1 MIEFTPI
8 FVLLVIG
15 GTIYGLVYLNIRKK
29 ERMAMLEKGADPT
42 MFQAET
48 SNITSLKWGLV
59 LIGISLGLFAG
70 RVLENTEAFQYAVE
84 VGYFSM
90 IFLFG
95 GLALVISYFLEKK
108 QKEKKR

>member
-8 FVLLVIG
+8 FILLIIG
-15 GTIYGLVYLNIRKK
+15 ATIYGLVHLNIRKK
-29 ERMAMLEKGADPT
+29 ERMAMLEKGADPKIFHT
-42 MFQAET
+42 E
-48 SNITSLKWGLV
+48 SNKVTTLKWGLV

-70 RVLENTEAFQYAVE
+70 RALENSSAFQHAAE

-95 GLALVISYFLEKK
+95 GLALVISYFLER
-108 QKEKKR
+108 KEKNSGK